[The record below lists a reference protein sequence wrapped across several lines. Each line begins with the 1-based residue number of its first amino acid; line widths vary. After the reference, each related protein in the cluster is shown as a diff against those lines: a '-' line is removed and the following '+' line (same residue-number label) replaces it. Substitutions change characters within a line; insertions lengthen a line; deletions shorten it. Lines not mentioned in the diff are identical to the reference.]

1 MTLEASFT
9 QYPYCFQ
16 EDSKV
21 KMDKMVKMV
30 ATDLVVREELVAKVE
45 QVSFAA

>member
-1 MTLEASFT
+1 MSLEAPFT

-21 KMDKMVKMV
+21 KMVAMDLEDK
-30 ATDLVVREELVAKVE
+30 EELEGKAE
-45 QVSFAA
+45 QVNFHMTLY